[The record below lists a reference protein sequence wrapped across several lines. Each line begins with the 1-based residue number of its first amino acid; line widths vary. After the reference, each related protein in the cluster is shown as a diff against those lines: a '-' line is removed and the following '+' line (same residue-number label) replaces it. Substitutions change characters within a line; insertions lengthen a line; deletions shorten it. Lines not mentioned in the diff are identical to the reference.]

1 MQSTPLHERN
11 KPRPCTL
18 LSFHSDNSSDINLAG
33 HNRVALTTLRI
44 SMPVQTGWFQ
54 LSLCL
59 FLGLCS
65 SVSLRQVKATHPVVQ
80 TLRPSPLWSTHFS
93 RFRART
99 GRLALPFLPCCFLWG
114 AERKAKCASWE
125 GRGGRGTGEAPKRKS
140 QIVSP
145 HMYYRPWSSAGWLGV
160 LAS

>member
-11 KPRPCTL
+11 KLRPCTL

-33 HNRVALTTLRI
+33 HNRVALRI

-54 LSLCL
+54 LSPLCL

-65 SVSLRQVKATHPVVQ
+65 SVSLRRVWKPRTR
-80 TLRPSPLWSTHFS
+80 LSRPCDHRLYDPPTSHAFVLAQADSPPHF
-93 RFRART
+93 FRAVFSGEQNGKQNALA
-99 GRLALPFLPCCFLWG
+99 GR
-114 AERKAKCASWE
+114 
-125 GRGGRGTGEAPKRKS
+125 EAPKRKS